1 MENIVKKNIYTSI
14 YCNYRKRLYSI
25 HCRPFTGCRWVP
37 YRNYGILLG
46 QTFGEQLFDGR
57 GFDKLE
63 LSQLQLVKN
72 VQVHSLLHNQV
83 DDYFFSKIKFKIHSW
98 LGLKKCYVLFY
109 MLFKCLWFVLLRGR
123 RGGGGVKL
131 LFFINTLPIFNIVV
145 ITEYNMYSHGLALQ
159 KIIPSILSPKYFWN
173 LLLTNNLLVRFVL
186 SK

>member
-1 MENIVKKNIYTSI
+1 MENIVKKIYTHQYIVIIESA
-14 YCNYRKRLYSI
+14 YTSI

-83 DDYFFSKIKFKIHSW
+83 DDYFSSKIRFKIHSW

-173 LLLTNNLLVRFVL
+173 LLLTNNL
-186 SK
+186 

>member
-123 RGGGGVKL
+123 RGGGGGGLSCFSSLTPCRYSISL
-131 LFFINTLPIFNIVV
+131 LSLNIICIV
-145 ITEYNMYSHGLALQ
+145 MDSL
-159 KIIPSILSPKYFWN
+159 F
-173 LLLTNNLLVRFVL
+173 RR
-186 SK
+186 